1 MKRLFFLG
9 FTALFLL
16 PSCQQK
22 KEAVSNPFLTE
33 YNTPFGVPPFDKITN
48 NDYIPAF
55 EEAMKQHSDE
65 IAAIVNNPEA
75 PTFENTIEAMAYSG
89 HLLGKVASVFYGLNS
104 ASTNDEMQQIAEEI
118 SPKLSA
124 HFDEIGLNPELFKR
138 VKAVYDQKADLNLDE
153 TQNYIL
159 ENVYKGFVLDGAN
172 LPADKK
178 EQLKEINQKLSL
190 LTLKFEQNVLAE
202 TNNFKLVID
211 NEADL
216 AGLPPSVIQAAAQ
229 TAKEDSLEGK
239 WVFTTQ
245 KPSMLPFLTY
255 AKNRDLRKELYMGYT
270 TRGNQDDQYDNKQ
283 ILSDILKLR
292 VEKAHLLGF
301 DNYAG
306 YRLSDRMAKKPE
318 NVMNLLNKL
327 WDAALPVSKQEAKDM
342 QQMINDEG
350 GNFKLASWDW
360 WYYAEKVR
368 KAKYDLDDNELRPY
382 FELNNVREGAFSVA
396 NKLYGITFTE
406 IKDIPKPHPDA
417 MAFDVKEADG
427 SHLGVLYMDFYPR
440 ASKEVGAWC
449 GDYREYY
456 VQQDGKKVTPV
467 VTVVTNFTK
476 PSGDKPALLSM
487 DEVETLFHEFGH
499 SLDGLFAKNHYPETF
514 VARDFV
520 ELPSQIM
527 EHWATEP
534 QVLNMYAKHYETGEP
549 IPDELIEK
557 MKKSTY
563 FNQGFD
569 NVEYLAAS
577 MLDMEY
583 HMQNEPKDLD
593 INKFEKDYLDGI
605 GLIPE
610 ILPRYRSTYFK
621 HIMGGYDAGYY
632 SYIWA
637 AVLDNDAYE
646 AFREKGIFDQA
657 TATSFRKNILELNGV
672 KDPMELFVNFRGRE
686 PEITPLLKN
695 RGLLRD

>member
-1 MKRLFFLG
+1 
-9 FTALFLL
+9 
-16 PSCQQK
+16 
-22 KEAVSNPFLTE
+22 
-33 YNTPFGVPPFDKITN
+33 
-48 NDYIPAF
+48 
-55 EEAMKQHSDE
+55 
-65 IAAIVNNPEA
+65 
-75 PTFENTIEAMAYSG
+75 
-89 HLLGKVASVFYGLNS
+89 
-104 ASTNDEMQQIAEEI
+104 
-118 SPKLSA
+118 
-124 HFDEIGLNPELFKR
+124 
-138 VKAVYDQKADLNLDE
+138 
-153 TQNYIL
+153 
-159 ENVYKGFVLDGAN
+159 
-172 LPADKK
+172 
-178 EQLKEINQKLSL
+178 
-190 LTLKFEQNVLAE
+190 
-202 TNNFKLVID
+202 
-211 NEADL
+211 
-216 AGLPPSVIQAAAQ
+216 
-229 TAKEDSLEGK
+229 
-239 WVFTTQ
+239 
-245 KPSMLPFLTY
+245 
-255 AKNRDLRKELYMGYT
+255 
-270 TRGNQDDQYDNKQ
+270 
-283 ILSDILKLR
+283 
-292 VEKAHLLGF
+292 
-301 DNYAG
+301 
-306 YRLSDRMAKKPE
+306 
-318 NVMNLLNKL
+318 
-327 WDAALPVSKQEAKDM
+327 
-342 QQMINDEG
+342 
-350 GNFKLASWDW
+350 
-360 WYYAEKVR
+360 
-368 KAKYDLDDNELRPY
+368 
-382 FELNNVREGAFSVA
+382 
-396 NKLYGITFTE
+396 
-406 IKDIPKPHPDA
+406 
-417 MAFDVKEADG
+417 
-427 SHLGVLYMDFYPR
+427 
-440 ASKEVGAWC
+440 
-449 GDYREYY
+449 
-456 VQQDGKKVTPV
+456 
-467 VTVVTNFTK
+467 
-476 PSGDKPALLSM
+476 M

-577 MLDMEY
+577 MLDMAY

-605 GLIPE
+605 GLISE